1 MSADPIKSTINANGI
16 PVRTLLFDGQND
28 FISLTDIAKYKNP
41 NDPRFV
47 IQNWLR
53 NRNTIEFLGIWET
66 LSNPNFNRVE
76 FDTFKSQSGLNSFSL
91 TPQNWIDK
99 TNAIGIQSKSGRY
112 GGTYA
117 HTDIAFEFASWISAE
132 FKLYIIKDYQRLK
145 SDESTRLSLDWNV
158 KRSISKMNY
167 KIHTDAIKEVLIPE
181 TINPKYA
188 GITYASEAD
197 LLNVAVFGK
206 TAKEWRE
213 SNQDGKGNLRDSASL
228 LQLIILANLE
238 NLNATFIRQGL
249 SQAERLK
256 LLHESA
262 LQQSH
267 ALANNAN
274 LKYLK

>member
-28 FISLTDIAKYKNP
+28 FISLTDIAKYKSDDP
-41 NDPRFV
+41 NDV
-47 IQNWLR
+47 IKNWLR
-53 NRNTIEFLGIWET
+53 NRDTIEFLGLWEQ
-66 LSNPNFNRVE
+66 LNNPNFKPVE
-76 FDTFKSQSGLNSFSL
+76 FDGFRKESGANAFTLS
-91 TPQNWIDK
+91 PQKWISA

-117 HTDIAFEFASWISAE
+117 HTDIAFEFASWVSAE
-132 FKLYIIKDYQRLK
+132 FKLYVIKDYQRLK
-145 SDESTRLSLDWNV
+145 SDESTRLALDWNV
-158 KRSISKMNY
+158 KRAISKMNY

-249 SQAERLK
+249 PQAERLK